1 MSTKAKVVAWG
12 DGIKIDFGGSL
23 LNVHTYPSNEIDPE
37 RAADLYGRYVGE
49 VAK

>member
-23 LNVHTYPSNEIDPE
+23 LNVHTYPSNE
-37 RAADLYGRYVGE
+37 